1 LVPYDPRIGGGK
13 EEAMASSKP
22 TYERLGDKLL
32 SLPDVIAQSVGFMG
46 PVFSSAFVI
55 PLVVGVVS
63 ASGKGGGIAS
73 PLSVLI
79 AGIGVFALGWIVSTY
94 AKEIHAAGSLYDYV
108 TRGLG
113 ERVGTAA
120 GWLYYGGVTVL
131 MTGLLLLIG
140 GYLQSTIAAEFGMN
154 PLPSWAWTVLVIAL
168 IAVIL
173 YLGVRLST
181 RSQLALALVSIVVV
195 TIFFIT
201 VIVKLG
207 SANSLKAFNPSS
219 ATDGWS
225 GIFFGVLYGVLLF
238 VGFETAAN
246 LAEETP
252 NPRREI
258 PVAVMTTAGI
268 ATVFFVLAAYV
279 EVAGFHFS
287 LKTLTAAA
295 SAPLFALGAP
305 GNAGG
310 YGGTWI
316 DRLLELVV
324 LFDMLAVAIG
334 CAVSASRGI
343 FAMARDR
350 RIPGQL
356 AIVSRRHGS
365 PLGAA
370 VFLVGASVVT
380 LLLNQFWTGLF
391 ALPKTPH
398 YFAMFAW
405 GSTFGGFALVVVYLL
420 MSIGSLR
427 SFATSPHRV
436 RLIVSAVI
444 GILIT
449 AGAIFGSFYKVTSPT
464 ILAPWFALG
473 LLVIGFASTWVLRAR
488 QPASRRLS
496 DLGAETVM

>member
-1 LVPYDPRIGGGK
+1 
-13 EEAMASSKP
+13 MAKP
-22 TYERLGDKLL
+22 DSYERLGAKRL

-79 AGIGVFALGWIVSTY
+79 AAVGVFALGWIISTY
-94 AKEIHAAGSLYDYV
+94 AKEVHAAGSLYDYV

-113 ERVGTAA
+113 DRVGTAA

-140 GYLQSTIAAEFGMN
+140 GYLQSTIQAEFN
-154 PLPSWAWTVLVIAL
+154 VSPLPSWAWTVLLIAL

-173 YLGVRLST
+173 YFGVRLST
-181 RSQLALALVSIVVV
+181 RSQLALALISMLVVLVFFIVV
-195 TIFFIT
+195 IA
-201 VIVKLG
+201 KLG
-207 SANSLKAFNPSS
+207 SANSLKAFSPSS
-219 ATDGWS
+219 AADGWS
-225 GIFFGVLYGVLLF
+225 GIFFGVLYGVLMF

-258 PVAVMTTAGI
+258 PVAIMTTAAI
-268 ATVFFVLAAYV
+268 ATVFFILATYV
-279 EVAGFHFS
+279 EVAGFGFS

-295 SAPLFALGAP
+295 GAPLFALGAP
-305 GNAGG
+305 ASAGG
-310 YGGTWI
+310 FGGTWI

-324 LFDMLAVAIG
+324 LFDMIAVAIG

-350 RIPGQL
+350 RIPAPL
-356 AIVSRRHGS
+356 AVVSQRHGS
-365 PLGAA
+365 PLGATA
-370 VFLVGASVVT
+370 FLVGASVAT
-380 LLLNQFWTGLF
+380 LLVNQFWTGLF
-391 ALPKTPH
+391 ALPQTPH
-398 YFAMFAW
+398 YFALFAW

-420 MSIGSLR
+420 MCVGSLR
-427 SFATSPHRV
+427 NFAAHSGRT
-436 RLIVSAVI
+436 RLAIAAVI

-464 ILAPWFALG
+464 IWAPWLALA
-473 LLVIGFASTWVLRAR
+473 LLAVGFGSTFVLQAR
-488 QPASRRLS
+488 QPASAHLA
-496 DLGAETVM
+496 DLTAGPR

>member
-1 LVPYDPRIGGGK
+1 
-13 EEAMASSKP
+13 MASSGP
-22 TYERLGDKLL
+22 VYERLGAKIL

-55 PLVVGVVS
+55 PLVVGVIS

-73 PLSVLI
+73 PISVLI
-79 AGIGVFALGWIVSTY
+79 AAVGVFALGWIVSSY

-131 MTGLLLLIG
+131 LTGLLLLIG
-140 GYLQSTIAAEFGMN
+140 GYLQSTIAAEFKMN
-154 PLPSWAWTVLVIAL
+154 PLPAWAWTLIVIAL
-168 IAVIL
+168 IAAIL
-173 YLGVRLST
+173 YFGVRLST
-181 RSQLALALVSIVVV
+181 RSQLALALVSMIVVLV
-195 TIFFIT
+195 FFIT
-201 VIVKLG
+201 VIAKLG
-207 SANSLKAFNPSS
+207 SGNSLKPFNPSS
-219 ATDGWS
+219 AASGWS

-268 ATVFFVLAAYV
+268 ATVFFVLATYV
-279 EVAGFHFS
+279 EVAGFHYS

-295 SAPLFALGAP
+295 SAPLFALGAAKS
-305 GNAGG
+305 AGG

-350 RIPGQL
+350 RIPGPL
-356 AIVSRRHGS
+356 AVVSKRRRS
-365 PLGAA
+365 PLGATIFVIA
-370 VFLVGASVVT
+370 ASVAT
-380 LLLNQFWTGLF
+380 LLVDLFWTGLF
-391 ALPKTPH
+391 ALPATPH
-398 YFAMFAW
+398 YFALFAW

-420 MSIGSLR
+420 MSVGSLR
-427 SFATSPHRV
+427 SFAASQRRV
-436 RLIVSAVI
+436 SLVVSAVL

-449 AGAIFGSFYKVTSPT
+449 GGAIFGSFYKVTSPT

-473 LLVIGFASTWVLRAR
+473 LLAVGFASTWVLRAR
-488 QPASRRLS
+488 RAASTQLADLS
-496 DLGAETVM
+496 ANTVA